1 MQLPA
6 YAKGMM
12 GVKETAPYSSTAGLV
27 VSPALYLT
35 PDKGA
40 FEVSVK
46 AQSTVDCDTLFVMVM
61 KEYTDNKVDEFM
73 RIPFPEKAGVISSTV
88 QFAPP
93 KELSTRERIRI
104 GFMSLRG
111 KPFYIDEMAV
121 YQNINEGE
129 HGYAPYQT
137 NFVAGDNTFKVE
149 HGPDGQNFVYNV
161 TASRVRMY
169 QNYVSEISD
178 FMPVVNPNNTGLSEP
193 KDTGSLT
200 VEQTEGG
207 LVLSAD
213 RDTQLAIYDLSGLL
227 ICKMTINA
235 GVPRFVSLNRG
246 IYILHT
252 TEKNYKAV
260 VR

>member
-1 MQLPA
+1 
-6 YAKGMM
+6 
-12 GVKETAPYSSTAGLV
+12 
-27 VSPALYLT
+27 
-35 PDKGA
+35 
-40 FEVSVK
+40 
-46 AQSTVDCDTLFVMVM
+46 
-61 KEYTDNKVDEFM
+61 
-73 RIPFPEKAGVISSTV
+73 
-88 QFAPP
+88 
-93 KELSTRERIRI
+93 
-104 GFMSLRG
+104 
-111 KPFYIDEMAV
+111 MAV

-137 NFVAGDNTFKVE
+137 NFVAGDNSFKVE
-149 HGPDGQNFVYNV
+149 HGLDGQNFVYNV
-161 TASRVRMY
+161 TATRTRMF